1 MRNDG
6 LKPVLRAAW
15 LALTDV
21 PSCVSLLA
29 AVTPHMKP
37 CSRLVV
43 SLTICLMVGHAPVRA
58 EDSPA
63 AATAPREIAAD
74 GTVSVVVDPPSASP
88 PASTSTAAPAPE
100 ASEAATLLG
109 ELLEPAARGQGG
121 PPPDRPL
128 PLLEALERSGDRTR
142 RLWITQAYWKVAAAC
157 ARLKQA
163 TAAVERLDLVAPGA
177 AGHDRAVLD
186 ALAAEARSERAEA
199 EASLVAAQ
207 QELVDLVRLPVGEPL
222 PWPVDRPLVTAY
234 QTHFDTIFA
243 ARAATGRVRAI
254 HRMLPSRHEALE
266 ARAAAVRAA
275 AEAFTLAEVEHAKGN
290 LPIEAVAA
298 AQARLVGQE
307 RAFIDD
313 VQIYNNEIAEYVMA
327 VGDFSVPDD
336 RFAAML
342 IGTPIPWRQ
351 QPVVVAAGATAE
363 VQPPLAPTQPAV
375 AVPPPVFI
383 PPAGVQPPPLA
394 VPGAPAIAP

>member
-74 GTVSVVVDPPSASP
+74 GTVSVVVDPPAAIATAS
-88 PASTSTAAPAPE
+88 PAPE

-222 PWPVDRPLVTAY
+222 PWPIDRPLVTAY
-234 QTHFDTIFA
+234 QTHFDSIFA

-298 AQARLVGQE
+298 AQARLVRQE

-363 VQPPLAPTQPAV
+363 VQPPLAPTQPAA

>member
-21 PSCVSLLA
+21 PSCVSLLV

-74 GTVSVVVDPPSASP
+74 GTVSVVVDPPAAIATASSAP
-88 PASTSTAAPAPE
+88 D

-298 AQARLVGQE
+298 AQARLVRQE

-363 VQPPLAPTQPAV
+363 VQPPLAPTQPAAV
-375 AVPPPVFI
+375 VPPPVFI

>member
-1 MRNDG
+1 
-6 LKPVLRAAW
+6 
-15 LALTDV
+15 
-21 PSCVSLLA
+21 
-29 AVTPHMKP
+29 MKP

-58 EDSPA
+58 DDSPA

-157 ARLKQA
+157 ARRKQA

-363 VQPPLAPTQPAV
+363 VQPPLAPTQPAA

>member
-74 GTVSVVVDPPSASP
+74 GTVSVVVDPPAAIATASSAP
-88 PASTSTAAPAPE
+88 DASH
-100 ASEAATLLG
+100 AATLLG
-109 ELLEPAARGQGG
+109 TLLEPAARAPGG
-121 PPPDRPL
+121 PLPDRPL

-163 TAAVERLDLVAPGA
+163 TVAVERLDLVAPGA

-222 PWPVDRPLVTAY
+222 PWPIDRPLVTAY
-234 QTHFDTIFA
+234 QTHFDSIFA

-298 AQARLVGQE
+298 AQARLVRQE

-363 VQPPLAPTQPAV
+363 VQPPLAPTQPAA

>member
-74 GTVSVVVDPPSASP
+74 GTVSVVVDPPAAIATAS
-88 PASTSTAAPAPE
+88 PAPE

-298 AQARLVGQE
+298 AQARLGTQE

-363 VQPPLAPTQPAV
+363 VQPPLAPTQPAAV
-375 AVPPPVFI
+375 VPPPVFI

>member
-74 GTVSVVVDPPSASP
+74 GTVSVVVDPPAAIATAS
-88 PASTSTAAPAPE
+88 PAPE

-298 AQARLVGQE
+298 AQARLVRQE

-363 VQPPLAPTQPAV
+363 VPPPLAPTQPAA

>member
-74 GTVSVVVDPPSASP
+74 GTVSVVVDPPAAIATAS
-88 PASTSTAAPAPE
+88 PAPE

-298 AQARLVGQE
+298 AQARLGTQE

-363 VQPPLAPTQPAV
+363 IQPPLAPTQPAA